1 MTVDV
6 LAHRERRA
14 QPGAKIEHALHEL
27 VVQAGSM
34 LDRVHARVER
44 LLRAV
49 ARVRVGRHAFPQGVR
64 FIDDDAGLVQGVIAP
79 LAFVADRKNP
89 AAGANLDPIH
99 PVAGI
104 RAHQSAALVG
114 PIGGRERT
122 ALDRRRC
129 EQVAVPAGH
138 PHEAGD
144 EHACAVQQLLVGGV
158 FDGDLDPTSGGVA
171 QRGKAGL
178 SGAAGIGRGVKH
190 LLLQKRRLAPQV
202 EIGAILAGVRADV
215 DVSVDQP
222 WQKRLA
228 ADVVDARTVRN
239 ADARA
244 RSDGQDLAPA
254 EQHAAIFERRR
265 AVAIDQRASDQGDV
279 LRHGSSRC
287 YSVFAQ

>member
-1 MTVDV
+1 MSFAGYLGSAIVPVAPGLLAAWAWIAWRQRGAWQSSAAAV
-6 LAHRERRA
+6 LETERRTD
-14 QPGAKIEHALHEL
+14 G
-27 VVQAGSM
+27 
-34 LDRVHARVER
+34 
-44 LLRAV
+44 
-49 ARVRVGRHAFPQGVR
+49 
-64 FIDDDAGLVQGVIAP
+64 
-79 LAFVADRKNP
+79 
-89 AAGANLDPIH
+89 
-99 PVAGI
+99 
-104 RAHQSAALVG
+104 
-114 PIGGRERT
+114 T
-122 ALDRRRC
+122 ALDRWRC

-158 FDGDLDPTSGGVA
+158 FDGDFHPTSGGVA

-178 SGAAGIGRGVKH
+178 GGAAGIGGGVEH

-239 ADARA
+239 ADART

-287 YSVFAQ
+287 YSVFGQ